1 MNKEMKQLVK
11 QLHEGKHSCVIL
23 TAGGDTYTCN
33 RRGVADLYE
42 IYRTMPEVLEGA
54 TVADKVIGK
63 GAAALLALGKVK
75 AAHGDVVSEPAM
87 ALLRAAG
94 VKAEAGEVA
103 PHIINRTGTGRCPL
117 ETACDG
123 LETPEEIYPAIVEFV
138 NNLKIK

>member
-23 TAGGDTYTCN
+23 TARGDTYTCN

-63 GAAALLALGKVK
+63 GAAALLALQHLQINYDAIRAKFLGQ
-75 AAHGDVVSEPAM
+75 AA
-87 ALLRAAG
+87 R
-94 VKAEAGEVA
+94 
-103 PHIINRTGTGRCPL
+103 
-117 ETACDG
+117 
-123 LETPEEIYPAIVEFV
+123 
-138 NNLKIK
+138 

>member
-23 TAGGDTYTCN
+23 TTGGDTYTCN

-75 AAHGDVVSEPAM
+75 EAHGDVVSEPAM

-103 PHIINRTGTGRCPL
+103 PHIINRAGTDICPMEKTVL
-117 ETACDG
+117 TTDDA
-123 LETPEEIYPAIVEFV
+123 EEGYLL
-138 NNLKIK
+138 LKEKVAAMARG